1 MRNFNFLRQNILF
14 AILSVAFLSGCGTV
28 RRITWPF
35 EHTYLPVSSKNDGVT
50 KEYPKSFTIY
60 PFMNISWDKN
70 AGIRARR
77 AVFESFSLIGDCARM
92 EETDKLASIPYSFDD
107 AMKVARK
114 QKSDAVVIGEV
125 KNQEESFLFLYA
137 YNYIE
142 LQVTVYD
149 TRNGLPLYT
158 ATGWSMSNEFGG
170 MIFWIPNPILPMIE
184 NIFWSR
190 VSMDLYHRITM
201 DMVNDMRPD
210 VLTLPK

>member
-1 MRNFNFLRQNILF
+1 MKYRMCFQKTFF
-14 AILSVAFLSGCGTV
+14 VALTAVLLTGCGTA
-28 RRITWPF
+28 RRISYPY
-35 EHTYLPVSSKNDGVT
+35 EHTYLPTSSKNDGIT
-50 KEYPKSFTIY
+50 KEYPKSFTVY

-77 AVFESFSLIGDCARM
+77 AVFESFSFVGICARM
-92 EETDKLASIPYSFDD
+92 DETDKLASVPYNFDD
-107 AMKVARK
+107 AMKVARE
-114 QKSDAVVIGEV
+114 QKTDAVVIGKV
-125 KNQEESFLFLYA
+125 INQEQSFLLLYA

-190 VSMDLYHRITM
+190 VTMDLYHRITM

-210 VLTLPK
+210 LLELPK